1 MMAVTYIKNNLYS
14 VDSMNKKIKCIKFTL
29 YSVDSVKAAC
39 SGKLLQA
46 WLRTFGGNVLELLGS
61 LDVENSTETCEL
73 VLKTLLKEAP
83 LPEVVQK
90 FDILDDK

>member
-1 MMAVTYIKNNLYS
+1 M
-14 VDSMNKKIKCIKFTL
+14 
-29 YSVDSVKAAC
+29 
-39 SGKLLQA
+39 
-46 WLRTFGGNVLELLGS
+46 LELLGS

>member
-1 MMAVTYIKNNLYS
+1 MINCAYRFCKHDLFS
-14 VDSMNKKIKCIKFTL
+14 A
-29 YSVDSVKAAC
+29 DSVKLAC

-73 VLKTLLKEAP
+73 VLKTLLREAP

-90 FDILDDK
+90 FDFLDERYMTQLDSKTQPSF

>member
-1 MMAVTYIKNNLYS
+1 M
-14 VDSMNKKIKCIKFTL
+14 
-29 YSVDSVKAAC
+29 
-39 SGKLLQA
+39 
-46 WLRTFGGNVLELLGS
+46 LELLGS

-90 FDILDDK
+90 FDILDDKYGSLSLLLQDTDLF

>member
-1 MMAVTYIKNNLYS
+1 MTITFIKITPYS
-14 VDSMNKKIKCIKFTL
+14 VE
-29 YSVDSVKAAC
+29 SVKAAC

-90 FDILDDK
+90 FDILDDKYVL